1 MKKDSFKLTTKQ
13 IELITQIFESIE
25 ELSKDESFITKME
38 NAYNI
43 MDDDGII
50 EENEEDYMRLINFK
64 GEITDLI
71 NDRFPDS
78 EH

>member
-13 IELITQIFESIE
+13 IELITQIFENIE

-43 MDDDGII
+43 MDDGGII
-50 EENEEDYMRLINFK
+50 EENEEDYMKLINFK
-64 GEITDLI
+64 EEITDLI
-71 NDRFPDS
+71 SDSFPDS

>member
-13 IELITQIFESIE
+13 IELITQIFENIE

-43 MDDDGII
+43 MDDDII
-50 EENEEDYMRLINFK
+50 EENEEDYMKLINFK

-71 NDRFPDS
+71 SDSFPDS
-78 EH
+78 EY

>member
-13 IELITQIFESIE
+13 IELITQIFENIE

-38 NAYNI
+38 NAYNS
-43 MDDDGII
+43 MDDDGIV

-71 NDRFPDS
+71 NDSFPDS